1 MLNEVSKWQRNKER
15 LKLQSNY
22 KKKKGKKEVK
32 TKKRELLRYT
42 SYVQIE
48 ARKTF
53 RR

>member
-22 KKKKGKKEVK
+22 KKKKKKKVK
-32 TKKRELLRYT
+32 TKKREVLCYR
-42 SYVQIE
+42 SYVRIE